1 MAFIG
6 IIEPEQ
12 AEGNLKEVYNQG
24 ERRAGRVYNI
34 LKIMSRS
41 PRALEASMKLYTT
54 TMFGP
59 SELSRTQREMLA
71 VVMSAANHCH
81 Y

>member
-6 IIEPEQ
+6 IIETDQ
-12 AEGNLKEVYNQG
+12 AEGDLKEVYNQA

-41 PRALEASMKLYTT
+41 PRALKASMELYTA
-54 TMFGP
+54 TMFDP
-59 SELSRTQREMLA
+59 SELSRAQREMLA
-71 VVMSAANHCH
+71 VVVSAANHCH